1 MSRNCS
7 IVFTFRDFLWKIGFD
22 YQFFWKKP
30 YFSTK
35 DTIFMSE
42 LLPNEN
48 GFKGKKGPNVIFL
61 PITKTPL
68 LHTPQIFT
76 KVHFKMSL
84 VYKV

>member
-1 MSRNCS
+1 MIFCE
-7 IVFTFRDFLWKIGFD
+7 KIGLD
-22 YQFFWKKP
+22 IQFVWKKP
-30 YFSTK
+30 YFSAK

-48 GFKGKKGPNVIFL
+48 GFKGKKGPNVKLL
-61 PITKTPL
+61 PITKAPQV
-68 LHTPQIFT
+68 HTPQIFT